1 MDGFGAAGTGC
12 LLAALAGVA
21 LASGAQLG
29 TPAPAETEPPA
40 AASPGAPAAASR
52 GAPAAQ
58 PAPVRVLGRTDR
70 SSVPIGTPFRY
81 TVEVRGPRSVELL
94 VPILEGQLGEL
105 TVVDFGEEPVR
116 EEGGETVVTRWYS
129 LLAYRPGYLLIPGL
143 TVQYRDAGG
152 TLGRADGEDIGIV
165 VASLLEG
172 VPETADI
179 RDIKPPV
186 AVPFDWTPVLL
197 GAGALAV
204 LGIVVGGVVWWVR
217 RWNAPAPVVA
227 RPADLDALEALAR
240 LRHARLDD
248 AAALAAWYVALS
260 GIVRTYIERRFGIRA
275 PEMTTEEFMVAVQR
289 DARLLPS
296 HRELLAGF
304 LAGCDLVKF
313 ARHVPDAGASEGAYE
328 AARRFVTETRPV
340 AEEAARAA

>member
-1 MDGFGAAGTGC
+1 MRCRTDGWRAGTGC
-12 LLAALAGVA
+12 LLAALAGVP
-21 LASGAQLG
+21 LASGAALG
-29 TPAPAETEPPA
+29 TPAKAERPA
-40 AASPGAPAAASR
+40 AAAPD
-52 GAPAAQ
+52 APPAK
-58 PAPVRVLGRTDR
+58 PAPVRVSSRIDR
-70 SSVPIGTPFRY
+70 RSVPIGTPFRY

-105 TVVDFGEEPVR
+105 NVVDFGEEPVR

-129 LLAYRPGYLLIPGL
+129 LVAYRPGYLLIPGL

-152 TLGRADGEDIGIV
+152 TLGRTDGEDIGIV

-204 LGIVVGGVVWWVR
+204 LGIVVVGVVWWVR
-217 RWNAPAPVVA
+217 RWNAPAPVVV
-227 RPADLDALEALAR
+227 RPADVEALEALAR
-240 LRHARLDD
+240 LRHTRLDD

-260 GIVRTYIERRFGIRA
+260 GIVRTYIERRFGVRA

-296 HRELLAGF
+296 HRELLAGL

-313 ARHVPDAGASEGAYE
+313 ARHVPNTDASEGAYE
-328 AARRFVTETRPV
+328 AARQFVTETRPA